1 MARDMSGALATS
13 VPDCIRPVY
22 KERYWLQ
29 GDLVEFCK
37 KITVLANVFAR
48 KHGHKPV
55 REPEVFQ
62 QVLTQA
68 VHAFFSRAPI
78 NRVTVIFSED
88 GGKAWEYDL
97 SQHGSLSEFNQEA
110 EEFFKENGIASLPM
124 DKNTESAGEEKETQ
138 ESLNNKNEEAEEF
151 DPMKFIES
159 PTE

>member
-1 MARDMSGALATS
+1 MAKDMSGTLATS
-13 VPDCIRPVY
+13 LPDCIRPVY

-48 KHGHKPV
+48 KHGCKPV

-68 VHAFFSRAPI
+68 VHAFFARAPI
-78 NRVTVIFSED
+78 NRITVVFSEE

-110 EEFFKENGIASLPM
+110 EEFFREKGVASLPL
-124 DKNTESAGEEKETQ
+124 DKNTESVGEEKETQ
-138 ESLNNKNEEAEEF
+138 ESLDKNEEAEEF
-151 DPMKFIES
+151 DPLKFVES
-159 PTE
+159 E